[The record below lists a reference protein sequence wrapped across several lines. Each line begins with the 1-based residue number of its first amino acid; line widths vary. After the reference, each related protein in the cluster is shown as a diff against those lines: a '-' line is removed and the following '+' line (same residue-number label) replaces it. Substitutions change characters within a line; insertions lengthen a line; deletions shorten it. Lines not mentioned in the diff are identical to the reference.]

1 MTPLQETPVLSR
13 LQQRLPRFG
22 GHLDPDVAL
31 RELGLDSM
39 DTVELL
45 CAIHEEFGVSLTQ
58 TEFQPDATLHDLA
71 ALIAAKLNSNPS

>member
-1 MTPLQETPVLSR
+1 MTAIQETSVLSR

-22 GHLDPDVAL
+22 EKLNADVPL

-45 CAIHEEFGVSLTQ
+45 CAIHEEFQVSLSQ
-58 TEFQPDATLHDLA
+58 AEFEPDASLRDIA
-71 ALIAAKLNSNPS
+71 VLIAAKLNPNPS